1 MRCDCTKSDQGRER
15 TSMAHQQFDHLFKLV
30 IIGDSAVGKSCLLL
44 RFADDTYTG
53 SYISTIGVDFRFKT
67 VEVASKRVKLEIW
80 DTAGQDKFHS
90 ITASFY
96 RKADGVIFVF
106 DVTRR
111 TTFEHVRAWIAEV
124 ERYAKPGVGKLLV
137 GNKSDM
143 PGRTVADDEARALA
157 AEFRMTFMTTSART
171 ADGVDA
177 AFRCL
182 AEDLVERQSVSDAD
196 PVITLQPVAATA
208 RSDCRC

>member
-1 MRCDCTKSDQGRER
+1 VQ
-15 TSMAHQQFDHLFKLV
+15 
-30 IIGDSAVGKSCLLL
+30 
-44 RFADDTYTG
+44 
-53 SYISTIGVDFRFKT
+53 
-67 VEVASKRVKLEIW
+67 
-80 DTAGQDKFHS
+80 
-90 ITASFY
+90 
-96 RKADGVIFVF
+96 
-106 DVTRR
+106 